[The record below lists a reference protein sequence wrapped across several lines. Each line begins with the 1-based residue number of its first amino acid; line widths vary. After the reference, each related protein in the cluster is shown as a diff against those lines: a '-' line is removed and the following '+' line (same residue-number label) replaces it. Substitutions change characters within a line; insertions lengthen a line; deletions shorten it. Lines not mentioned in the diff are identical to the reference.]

1 MSEWLNGIFECLDIN
16 SSTGLATEDSVQ
28 SMSPFQRLF
37 YTQVHEKIG
46 IDAVFFLRDA
56 NGIAKVP
63 LIYFSVIQKYD
74 AKQVAELHR
83 LSWNLGEAP
92 LLFVVTPDEILI
104 YNNYEAPQ
112 TVEDGNLDPTA
123 GIIETLS
130 LANGLASQRLALQKY
145 HRSMLESGEY
155 WRQSMT
161 RFDAQGRVDTTL
173 MSNLRIMRRTLI
185 NQISKRC
192 DKSKETITLELDG
205 VIIYLVDSER
215 YFGDKIYRGGN
226 PEGEQYSFFCRAVL
240 DAIPNLGFDVDVVH
254 CNDWHTAMIPMLART
269 QYRGAKQEQIKY
281 LLTIHNIAFQGKFGF
296 DFVQDMLDVDSRYYT
311 PEFMELNGCADYL
324 KAGCVFADRINTVSP
339 SYASEIKMPYYAEGL
354 EGILNARSAQ
364 LTGIINGIDKKVYN
378 PHGDALLPARY
389 DRGHLKGKA
398 VCKAELQAR
407 MGLEQRADVPL
418 FAMVTR
424 MTEQKGFDLVER
436 MLDELMQ
443 YNDMQFF
450 MLGSGDEEYEQFMR
464 QAEQRYKGRL
474 CAYIGYNEELSHRVY
489 AGADFLLMPS
499 RFEPCGLS
507 QMIAMRYGTLPIVR
521 ETGGLKDSV
530 KPYNRFTGE
539 GTGFSFADFN
549 AHEMKDAIM
558 LALDCYRKPEVM
570 GSLVRQAMEADFS
583 FDRSSEEY
591 AKLYLWMI

>member
-1 MSEWLNGIFECLDIN
+1 MKKQFRSILNEKGRSELPKILLAAAECAPL
-16 SSTGLATEDSVQ
+16 SKTGGLADVVGTLPKSLKKLGFDARVITPYHRCIKDKYADRVEHMFD
-28 SMSPFQRLF
+28 F
-37 YTQVHEKIG
+37 YV
-46 IDAVFFLRDA
+46 
-56 NGIAKVP
+56 
-63 LIYFSVIQKYD
+63 
-74 AKQVAELHR
+74 
-83 LSWNLGEAP
+83 NLGWRTQYCGIER
-92 LLFVVTPDEILI
+92 
-104 YNNYEAPQ
+104 
-112 TVEDGNLDPTA
+112 LD
-123 GIIETLS
+123 
-130 LANGLASQRLALQKY
+130 
-145 HRSMLESGEY
+145 
-155 WRQSMT
+155 
-161 RFDAQGRVDTTL
+161 
-173 MSNLRIMRRTLI
+173 
-185 NQISKRC
+185 
-192 DKSKETITLELDG
+192 LDG
-205 VIIYLVDSER
+205 VTIYLVDSEF
-215 YFGDKIYRGGN
+215 YFGDKIYRGGMA
-226 PEGEQYSFFCRAVL
+226 EGEQYAFFTRAVL
-240 DAIPNLGFDVDVVH
+240 DAIPNLGFTPEIVH
-254 CNDWHTAMIPMLART
+254 CNDWHTAMLPMLAKT
-269 QYRGAKQEQIKY
+269 QYKGAMQESLRW
-281 LLTIHNIAFQGKFGF
+281 LLTIHNIAYQGKFGF
-296 DFVQDMLDVDSRYYT
+296 DYVQDLFGIEDKYYT
-311 PEFMELNGCADYL
+311 PEFLELNGCADFL

-339 SYASEIKMPYYAEGL
+339 TYAEEIKTAYFGEGL
-354 EGILNARSAQ
+354 EGILRARSNE
-364 LTGIINGIDKKVYN
+364 LSGIINGIDTKTFN
-378 PHGDALLPARY
+378 PLTDPALPARY
-389 DRGHLKGKA
+389 HKGRLSSKKL
-398 VCKAELQAR
+398 CKLSLQSDF
-407 MGLEQRADVPL
+407 GLEQREEAPI

-450 MLGSGDEEYEQFMR
+450 MLGSGDEEYEHFMR